1 MSAAE
6 EFETFA
12 LDEVCALTGAPSPDW
27 LYRRIAS
34 GELTAVLAGRSW
46 RMTRSD
52 MVKVVDLMRA
62 AAERE
67 LAERAERAERP
78 TDRPATGHTATRT
91 AAPSAAGLSKRS
103 AARMKRR
110 QLT

>member
-1 MSAAE
+1 MSGPAT

-12 LDEVCALTGAPSPDW
+12 LEQVCELTGAPSTDW

-34 GELTAVLAGRSW
+34 GDLTAVLAGRSW

-52 MVKVVDLMRA
+52 MCRVVDLMRA
-62 AAERE
+62 AGEHQ
-67 LAERAERAERP
+67 LAERAAARATE
-78 TDRPATGHTATRT
+78 TPATDTAN
-91 AAPSAAGLSKRS
+91 AAGLSKRT

-110 QLT
+110 NVA